1 MIYPTA
7 PVFNSLGLESNSP
20 TLMST
25 AISGRMQSR
34 KMAGQYWSFTASYP
48 PLKAVD
54 FKPVNSFVIKQGGQH
69 GVFTIVLPVESYTS
83 GTASGTALSTPAT
96 KGAVS
101 VSITGLTGKLQNG
114 DLIKFSG
121 HSKVYMLTAD
131 RSDAGAI
138 QITPAL
144 VEAVG
149 TEQVIYND
157 VPFTV
162 RLAGDAQKWS
172 LGVGGFYK
180 YEVDFIEALS

>member
-1 MIYPTA
+1 MSYPTT
-7 PVFNSLGLESNSP
+7 PIFNSLAPESNSP

-34 KMAGQYWSFTASYP
+34 KVAGQYWTFTASYP

-69 GVFTIVLPVESYTS
+69 GVFTIVLPVESDTS
-83 GTASGTALSTPAT
+83 GTASGVVASSPAI

-101 VSITGLTGKLQNG
+101 VSVTNLTGTINDG
-114 DLIKFSG
+114 DFIKFAG
-121 HSKVYMLTAD
+121 HSKVYMVTAD
-131 RSDAGAI
+131 RAGAGAMA
-138 QITPAL
+138 ITPAL

-162 RLAGDAQKWS
+162 RLAGDAQKWA
-172 LGVGGFYK
+172 LGMSGFYK